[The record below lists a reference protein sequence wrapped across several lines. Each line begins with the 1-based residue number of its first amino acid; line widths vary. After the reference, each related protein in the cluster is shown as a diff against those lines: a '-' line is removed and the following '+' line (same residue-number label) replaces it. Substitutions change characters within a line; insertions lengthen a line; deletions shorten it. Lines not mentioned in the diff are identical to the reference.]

1 MRRFGL
7 IGFPLSHSFSKK
19 FFSEKFENENTLD
32 CAYENFPIS
41 EISQFPKLLQEYP
54 DLQGINVTIPY
65 KKAIIPY
72 LTSISPVVE
81 SIGACNCIQIKGG
94 GLIGYNTDVV
104 GFRQSLLPFLQPQ
117 HQHALVLGTGGAS
130 AAVVYVLQQLNIS
143 YQLVSRSAG
152 QASIAYQDVTESM
165 LATHTLIINTT
176 PLGTFPQVDDCPPIP
191 YDQLTPLHHLYDL
204 VYNPAETRFIKMGK
218 ERGTSFQNGWEMLIE
233 QANESWRIW
242 NS

>member
-7 IGFPLSHSFSKK
+7 IGYPLSHSFSKK
-19 FFSEKFENENTLD
+19 FFSEKFEKENTLD

-41 EISQFPKLLQEYP
+41 EISQFPELLQQYP
-54 DLQGINVTIPY
+54 DLLGINVTIPY

-72 LTSISPVVE
+72 LTSISPVIE
-81 SIGACNCIQIKGG
+81 AIGACNCIQIKEGALVG
-94 GLIGYNTDVV
+94 HNTDVV
-104 GFRQSLLPFLQPQ
+104 GFQKSLLPFLQPH
-117 HQHALVLGTGGAS
+117 HQQALILGTGGAS
-130 AAVVYVLQQLNIS
+130 AAVVYVLKQLNIS
-143 YQLVSRSAG
+143 YKLVSRSTG
-152 QASIAYQDVTESM
+152 QDTIAYHELTQSI

-176 PLGTFPQVDDCPPIP
+176 PLGTFPQVDDYPPIP

-218 ERGTSFQNGWEMLIE
+218 EKGASFQNGWEMLIE

>member
-7 IGFPLSHSFSKK
+7 IGYPLSHSFSKK
-19 FFSEKFENENTLD
+19 FFSEKFKKENTLD

-41 EISQFPKLLQEYP
+41 EISQFPELLQQYP

-72 LTSISPVVE
+72 LSSISAVVE
-81 SIGACNCIQIKGG
+81 AIGASNCIQIKEGA
-94 GLIGYNTDVV
+94 LIGHNTDVV
-104 GFRQSLLPFLQPQ
+104 GFRQSLLPFLQSH
-117 HQHALVLGTGGAS
+117 HQQALILGTGGAS
-130 AAVVYVLQQLNIS
+130 AAVVYVLKQLNIS
-143 YQLVSRSAG
+143 YLLVSRSPG
-152 QASIAYQDVTESM
+152 QDTIAYQDLTKSI
-165 LATHTLIINTT
+165 LAQHTLIINTT
-176 PLGTFPQVDDCPPIP
+176 PLGTFPQVAVCPPIP

-218 ERGTSFQNGWEMLIE
+218 EKGASFQNGWEMLIE

>member
-19 FFSEKFENENTLD
+19 FFSEKFEKENTLD
-32 CAYENFPIS
+32 CTYENFPIS
-41 EISQFPKLLQEYP
+41 AISQFPELLQQHP

-72 LTSISPVVE
+72 LSSISPVVE
-81 SIGACNCIQIKGG
+81 AIGACNCIHIKEGA
-94 GLIGYNTDVV
+94 LIGHNTDVV
-104 GFRQSLLPFLQPQ
+104 GFRQSLLPFLQPH
-117 HQHALVLGTGGAS
+117 HQQALVLGTGGAS
-130 AAVVYVLQQLNIS
+130 AAVVYVLKQLNIS
-143 YQLVSRSAG
+143 YLLVSRSTG
-152 QASIAYQDVTESM
+152 QDTIAYQDLTKSI
-165 LATHTLIINTT
+165 LAEHTLIINTT
-176 PLGTFPQVDDCPPIP
+176 PLGTFPQVDVCPPIP

-218 ERGTSFQNGWEMLIE
+218 EKGASFQNGWEMLIE

>member
-19 FFSEKFENENTLD
+19 FFSEKFERENTPF

-41 EISQFPKLLQEYP
+41 EINQFPELLQQYP

-72 LTSISPVVE
+72 LTSISSVVE
-81 SIGACNCIQIKGG
+81 AIGACNCIQIKEGA
-94 GLIGYNTDVV
+94 LIGYNTDVV
-104 GFRQSLLPFLQPQ
+104 GFRQSLLPFLQPH
-117 HQHALVLGTGGAS
+117 HQQALVLGTGGAS
-130 AAVVYVLQQLNIS
+130 AAVVYVLKQLNIS
-143 YQLVSRSAG
+143 YKLVSRSRG
-152 QASIAYQDVTESM
+152 QDTIAYQDVTQSM
-165 LATHTLIINTT
+165 LASHTLIINTT
-176 PLGTFPQVDDCPPIP
+176 PLGTFPQIEECPPLP
-191 YDQLTPLHHLYDL
+191 YDLLTPSHHLYDL

-218 ERGTSFQNGWEMLIE
+218 EKGASFQNGWEMLIE
-233 QANESWRIW
+233 QAKESWKIW